1 MTFSTIAFRTRIFP
15 TTLKYKISQRK
26 TFFLRTFPLAYP
38 FPSPLAH
45 IETKG
50 KRDNLSEKEIDAIY
64 NLPRLLAI
72 FLVDNLWAEAKAIVK
87 IRMSDD
93 AVCEWIL
100 LRGGRFDVDGVFLN
114 VNH

>member
-1 MTFSTIAFRTRIFP
+1 MKVSPFRVQYAFPLERDEHV
-15 TTLKYKISQRK
+15 LS
-26 TFFLRTFPLAYP
+26 TFPLAYP

-72 FLVDNLWAEAKAIVK
+72 FLVDN
-87 IRMSDD
+87 R
-93 AVCEWIL
+93 
-100 LRGGRFDVDGVFLN
+100 
-114 VNH
+114 